1 MKNCAKLM
9 ILGLVLVGCYDDD
22 ERGLAGGTT
31 GGEASATEASSGMMF
46 TTGQSTAD
54 PTTTIGTTADP
65 SGTGTGSTSDDPT
78 GTSSGTIEDESSSG
92 SGSSSGSTGEPIEQS
107 CDAYCDLYLD
117 ACQDYSEYANR
128 QHCLDHCSQWP
139 LGDELDTGHDSLGCR
154 IYHSTVASGTD
165 PNLHCPHSGPS
176 GEATCVSQD
185 APTCE
190 LYCTRYFNNCE
201 GDLNLWESMDSCM
214 GQCALWYKGTVD
226 DIAGHTAGCRSYYAN
241 LAAGDAE
248 MHCPNAGPGGGDA
261 CVLPSAE

>member
-9 ILGLVLVGCYDDD
+9 VLGLVLGGCYNDDD
-22 ERGLAGGTT
+22 RDPAEGTSGMATDGVAET
-31 GGEASATEASSGMMF
+31 GTGMMF
-46 TTGQSTAD
+46 TTGPSTSA

-65 SGTGTGSTSDDPT
+65 STTEPGTTTGDPME
-78 GTSSGTIEDESSSG
+78 TSSGPIEEESSSG
-92 SGSSSGSTGEPIEQS
+92 GSDSTGAPIELS

-117 ACQDYSEYANR
+117 ACQDFSEYANP

-139 LGDELDTGHDSLGCR
+139 EGDPLDTGHDSLGCR
-154 IYHSTVASGTD
+154 TYHATVASGTD
-165 PNLHCPHSGPS
+165 ANLHCPHSGPS
-176 GEATCVSQD
+176 GEATCVSQE

-214 GQCALWYKGTVD
+214 GQCGLWYKGDVD
-226 DIAGHTAGCRSYYAN
+226 DISGHTAGCRSYYAN

-248 MHCPNAGPGGGDA
+248 MHCPNAGPGGGEA
-261 CVLPSAE
+261 CVLPAAG

>member
-9 ILGLVLVGCYDDD
+9 ILGLVLGGCYEDDD
-22 ERGLAGGTT
+22 SGLAEGST
-31 GGEASATEASSGMMF
+31 GAAASATDASTGMMF
-46 TTGQSTAD
+46 TTGQSTSG
-54 PTTTIGTTADP
+54 PTTTIGTTVAP
-65 SGTGTGSTSDDPT
+65 STTEAGSTSDDPT
-78 GTSSGTIEDESSSG
+78 GTSTGVVEDESSSG
-92 SGSSSGSTGEPIEQS
+92 GGSSGSTGEPIEQS

-176 GEATCVSQD
+176 GEATCVSQE
-185 APTCE
+185 APACE

-226 DIAGHTAGCRSYYAN
+226 DISGHTTGCRSYYAN
-241 LAAGDAE
+241 LAAGNAE